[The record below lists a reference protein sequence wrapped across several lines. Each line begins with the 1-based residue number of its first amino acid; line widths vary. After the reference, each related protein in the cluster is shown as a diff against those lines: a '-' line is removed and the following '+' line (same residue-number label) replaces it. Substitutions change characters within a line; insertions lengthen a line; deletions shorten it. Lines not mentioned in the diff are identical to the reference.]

1 MADMTIGDFARL
13 RTEYADLERWI
24 YEETYRERMNRKD
37 VARWKQRQ
45 REIQR
50 TLSPYGLNP

>member
-1 MADMTIGDFARL
+1 MTITIDDIARL
-13 RTEYADLERWI
+13 RTEYADLDCWL

-37 VARWKQRQ
+37 IARWKQRQ

-50 TLSPYGLNP
+50 TLSPYGITL